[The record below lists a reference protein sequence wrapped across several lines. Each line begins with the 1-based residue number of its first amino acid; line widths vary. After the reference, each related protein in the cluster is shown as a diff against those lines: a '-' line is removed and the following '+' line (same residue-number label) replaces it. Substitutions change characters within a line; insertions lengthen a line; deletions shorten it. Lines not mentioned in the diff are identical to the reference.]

1 MRIVF
6 VSFNTFNPL
15 YSDWNIF
22 ALEFVFHFTKK
33 SPLLVL
39 ILMALLMHPPT
50 IEDSPL
56 TVIVVFKALP
66 SCVIILLLISD
77 GIIAQK

>member
-1 MRIVF
+1 
-6 VSFNTFNPL
+6 
-15 YSDWNIF
+15 
-22 ALEFVFHFTKK
+22 
-33 SPLLVL
+33 
-39 ILMALLMHPPT
+39 MALLMHPPT

-56 TVIVVFKALP
+56 TVIVVFKVLP